1 LNDAYVKGS
10 REVDL
15 HSTQQALLS
24 KETIEDTAE
33 RLFRA
38 RGEGRKIAVP
48 GERLRLTDA
57 YAIQDAITR
66 LGQGAAAWKTSLPRP
81 DFAALGIYTMAVCAP
96 ILKANVHQA
105 DSGRS
110 VVVREPINSP
120 SETVGLE
127 LEVAYQLGRGFPS
140 SREVPDADEVLA
152 GIASAHIA
160 VEVCGARWSEASPP
174 YLWTLSDSMMNR
186 SFVLGEALAG
196 WETLDFATLTARQ
209 SLNGKLLQESTG
221 GHKGGNPLSLVVWQ
235 VQHCVRYRGG
245 IRAGT
250 VITTGQLCG
259 NHWVKPEG
267 KVRGELPSLG
277 RVIEFELTA

>member
-1 LNDAYVKGS
+1 
-10 REVDL
+10 VDL
-15 HSTQQALLS
+15 HLTQQALLS
-24 KETIEDTAE
+24 KETVAGTAE

-48 GERLRLTDA
+48 DERLRLADA
-57 YAIQDAITR
+57 DAIQDAIIR

-81 DFAALGIYTMAVCAP
+81 DFAALGIYEMAVCAP
-96 ILKANVHQA
+96 ILKDNVHQA
-105 DSGRS
+105 GGGRS
-110 VVVREPINSP
+110 IVVREPVSSP

-127 LEVAYQLGRGFPS
+127 LEVAYRLGRDFPS
-140 SREVPDADEVLA
+140 SREVPDADEVLV

-186 SFVLGEALAG
+186 SFVLGEAFDG
-196 WETLDFATLTARQ
+196 WETLDFATLAARQ

-235 VQHCVRYRGG
+235 VQHCVRHRGG

-259 NHWVKPEG
+259 NHWVRPEG